1 MVCGALCLVESGF
14 GVGFETAEGRRRRLE
29 MEMVEGEEEDD
40 ADGERCGG

>member
-14 GVGFETAEGRRRRLE
+14 GVWVETEEGWRRVE

-40 ADGERCGG
+40 EDGERCGG